1 MRLVIIFFGVLVLV
15 AACTASLQ
23 ESDSARQALIDYFN
37 ALEKG
42 DYAAAAALYGGSYEN
57 LQSMNPD
64 IDPNDHSALLERGC
78 TQNGLRCLP
87 TRSVSLDEQVG
98 DRYVFLVEFSNPDG
112 SLFVRGPCCG
122 ASEAEMPSVSQ
133 FGYTVVNKAG
143 DYLVQEL
150 PVYVP

>member
-1 MRLVIIFFGVLVLV
+1 MRLFIIMFGVLVLV

-57 LQSMNPD
+57 LQGMNPD
-64 IDPNDHSALLERGC
+64 IDSTDYTALLERGC
-78 TQNGLRCLP
+78 MQNGLQCLV
-87 TRSVSLDEQVG
+87 TRSVGLDEQVG
-98 DRYVFLVEFSNPDG
+98 DTYVFLVEFSNPDG

-122 ASEAEMPSVSQ
+122 ASETEMPSVSQ
-133 FGYTVVNKAG
+133 FSYTVVNTGGK
-143 DYLVQEL
+143 YLVQEL

>member
-1 MRLVIIFFGVLVLV
+1 MRLFIITFGILVLV

-23 ESDSARQALIDYFN
+23 ESDLARQALIDYFN
-37 ALEKG
+37 ALERG

-64 IDPNDHSALLERGC
+64 VDPNDYTTLLMRGC
-78 TQNGLRCLP
+78 TQNGLQCLP

-98 DRYVFLVEFSNPDG
+98 DSYVFLVEFSNPDG

-122 ASEAEMPSVSQ
+122 DSEAEMPSVSQ
-133 FGYTVVNKAG
+133 FSYTVVNNSGK
-143 DYLVQEL
+143 YLVQEL